1 MRQGEPGFPSPLRSN
16 IDKIQVHPI
25 CGNCSK
31 IAAACTYD
39 DEPRENDIRASPGKL
54 RTPIP
59 DALEEDEN
67 RSKGNLFPPE
77 QTPDLCA
84 IETQLA
90 KLTSLVEQLQEDR
103 RALRRETVN
112 SEPVAASTANGDSG
126 PEQPS
131 GAAVDGS
138 SDEFAI
144 PTGLATDPVDPLS
157 GSNVGHLS
165 HARRGSSRLVLST
178 CTVTIIP
185 NCCLDMSAQPTGPI
199 SPTNWESSTNC
210 SPVRTKLAIS
220 RQLVIPWQTLLEV
233 RRARSCALESP
244 RNFLALPHM
253 LSLCDR
259 EPFPW

>member
-1 MRQGEPGFPSPLRSN
+1 M
-16 IDKIQVHPI
+16 HPI

-39 DEPRENDIRASPGKL
+39 DEPRPNDIRASPAKQQ
-54 RTPIP
+54 TPIP
-59 DALEEDEN
+59 DALEDDSRN
-67 RSKGNLFPPE
+67 QDNLVRSG

-103 RALRRETVN
+103 RALRRDAVN

-126 PEQPS
+126 PEKPS
-131 GAAVDGS
+131 GTAVDGG

-165 HARRGSSRLVLST
+165 HAGRGSSRLVLST
-178 CTVTIIP
+178 CIKVTVIP
-185 NCCLDMSAQPTGPI
+185 NRCLDMSAQPTGPM

-210 SPVRTKLAIS
+210 LPART
-220 RQLVIPWQTLLEV
+220 RLVIPRGLVILWQTLLGV
-233 RRARSCALESP
+233 RKARSCTLEYP
-244 RNFLALPHM
+244 RNFLASAHT
-253 LSLCDR
+253 LSLSDR
-259 EPFPW
+259 APFLW